1 MFKDQVAELFA
12 VREEVCKEVVAGKRN
27 GGEVEAGQAGER
39 AEGRKR
45 VGVVVE
51 AKGQGCEVGAGD

>member
-1 MFKDQVAELFA
+1 M
-12 VREEVCKEVVAGKRN
+12 REEVCKEVVAGKRN